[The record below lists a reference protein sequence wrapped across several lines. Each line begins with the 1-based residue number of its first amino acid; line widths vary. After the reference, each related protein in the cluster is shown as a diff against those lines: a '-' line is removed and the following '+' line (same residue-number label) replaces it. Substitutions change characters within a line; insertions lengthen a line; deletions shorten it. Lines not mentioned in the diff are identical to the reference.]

1 MTAMVIAFALLLT
14 VAHVDRT
21 VSSTGGKV
29 ITTEASSVFQALDAS
44 IIKSIDVKEGQRV
57 EKGQLLATLD
67 STFAAADVKQ
77 LKEQI
82 DSLDAQIARE
92 DAELARREPVF
103 TANADTDYGKYAVLQ
118 KQLFDQRAAQYVAQ
132 LNSYDQKIAEVQAT
146 INKFET
152 DESHYKDREA
162 IAKKIEDMRS
172 TLLEKGAGSL
182 LNLLNSTD
190 SRIEALRTMD
200 FGHNSLVEAQHQMSS
215 LKADREAFIQQ
226 WMSTTSQDLVTARN
240 NRDAA
245 RNQLEKA
252 QKHQDLVRLVANED
266 SFVLSISKVN
276 VGSVLKEGDPLMTLM
291 PTRAPLEAEVQ
302 VAARDVGFIRAGD
315 PVTLK
320 IEAFNFAEHG
330 TAQGTVRWISEG
342 AFTTDDNGQVT
353 PSYYKV
359 RIAIDAVNLINVPP
373 SFRLIPGMTLTAD
386 VKVGRRSL
394 GSYILG
400 GFINGVGDAMREP

>member
-14 VAHVDRT
+14 FAHVDRI

-103 TANADTDYGKYAVLQ
+103 AANADTDYGKYAVLQ

-132 LNSYDQKIAEVQAT
+132 LKAMTRKSPKCRRRSTSLRRTKA
-146 INKFET
+146 
-152 DESHYKDREA
+152 HYKERRGDRQEDRGHA
-162 IAKKIEDMRS
+162 QHPLAKWRGVAAE
-172 TLLEKGAGSL
+172 LAGL
-182 LNLLNSTD
+182 D
-190 SRIEALRTMD
+190 GYSRIEALRTME
-200 FGHNSLVEAQHQMSS
+200 FGHNSLVEAQHQMSA

-245 RNQLEKA
+245 AKPAREGSKA
-252 QKHQDLVRLVANED
+252 
-266 SFVLSISKVN
+266 S
-276 VGSVLKEGDPLMTLM
+276 GP
-291 PTRAPLEAEVQ
+291 RAPG
-302 VAARDVGFIRAGD
+302 RDRRLLRAGD
-315 PVTLK
+315 
-320 IEAFNFAEHG
+320 F
-330 TAQGTVRWISEG
+330 QGQCRARCS
-342 AFTTDDNGQVT
+342 
-353 PSYYKV
+353 
-359 RIAIDAVNLINVPP
+359 
-373 SFRLIPGMTLTAD
+373 
-386 VKVGRRSL
+386 RRATHS
-394 GSYILG
+394 
-400 GFINGVGDAMREP
+400 